1 MVKAWNKPEIPTLPG
16 LSSAP
21 CLYDTSTRGLVE
33 AHTGDT
39 ARLYV
44 CGITPYDA
52 THMGHAATYLA
63 YDTLQRVWLDAGL
76 EVHFAQNVTDIDDPL
91 LERAAV
97 TGVDW
102 QDLAASQ
109 VDLFRGDMEALS
121 ILPPEDYVAVTEVL
135 DEIAEAVRRLL
146 AAGVAYEVPT
156 PESSAGSDI
165 YFDSALAAKA
175 GPWALGEISNLDAAT
190 MDQFFRER
198 GGDPDRE
205 GKRDSLDPLLWRAAR
220 DGEPSWESSVGA
232 GRPGWHIECSVIALM
247 ELGRDFTVQGGG
259 SDLVFPHHEMSAG
272 HAAALSGHPL
282 AKVYSHT
289 GMVAYEGEKMSKS
302 LGNLVLVS
310 KLLKEGVDARAI
322 RLTLLA
328 HHYRSDWEWTDE
340 ALETAEDR
348 LATWSSRL
356 SSDAETGAGSARDV
370 LAAVRES
377 LRVDLDTPKAL
388 AVMDSAVALGVDD
401 PALLRRAVSAL
412 LGVDL

>member
-1 MVKAWNKPEIPTLPG
+1 VKAWNRPEIPTLPG

-21 CLYDTSTRGLVE
+21 CLYDTATRGLVE

-39 ARLYV
+39 ARIYV

-91 LERAAV
+91 LERAAA

-102 QDLAASQ
+102 QELAASQ
-109 VDLFRGDMEALS
+109 VDLFRRDMEALS

-146 AAGVAYEVPT
+146 AAGMAYEVPT

-165 YFDSALAAKA
+165 YFDSAVAATA
-175 GPWALGEISNLDAAT
+175 GLWALGEISNLDPAT
-190 MDQFFRER
+190 MEQLFRER

-205 GKRDSLDPLLWRAAR
+205 GKRDVLDPLLWRAAR
-220 DGEPSWESSVGA
+220 DGEPSWQSSVGA

-259 SDLVFPHHEMSAG
+259 SDLIFPHHEMSAG
-272 HAAALSGHPL
+272 HAASLSGHPL
-282 AKVYSHT
+282 ARVYSHT
-289 GMVAYEGEKMSKS
+289 GMVAYQGEKMSKS

-310 KLLKEGVDARAI
+310 KLVAAGVDARAI

-348 LATWSSRL
+348 LATWRARL
-356 SSDAETGAGSARDV
+356 SGDAGTGTRSALEV
-370 LAAVRES
+370 LAAVREA
-377 LRVDLDTPKAL
+377 LRIDLDTPKAL
-388 AVMDSAVALGVDD
+388 AVIDSAVALGVDD
-401 PALLRRAVSAL
+401 PALLRRAISAL
-412 LGVDL
+412 LGVGV

>member
-1 MVKAWNKPEIPTLPG
+1 MKAWSKPEIPTLPG
-16 LSSAP
+16 LSAAP
-21 CLYDTSTRGLVE
+21 CIYDTATRGLVE

-39 ARLYV
+39 ARIYV

-76 EVHFAQNVTDIDDPL
+76 DVHFAQNVTDIDDPL
-91 LERAAV
+91 LERAAA

-102 QDLAASQ
+102 RDLAASQ
-109 VDLFRGDMEALS
+109 VELFRGDMEALS

-135 DEIAEAVRRLL
+135 DEIAEAVRRLV

-156 PESSAGSDI
+156 PESPAGADI
-165 YFDSALAAKA
+165 YFDSAKAA
-175 GPWALGEISNLDAAT
+175 GMSPWALGEVSNLDADT
-190 MDQFFRER
+190 MARFFRER
-198 GGDPDRE
+198 GGDPDRA

-220 DGEPSWESSVGA
+220 DDEPSWASVVGA

-259 SDLVFPHHEMSAG
+259 SDLIFPHHEMSAG

-282 AKVYSHT
+282 ARVYSHT
-289 GMVAYEGEKMSKS
+289 GMVAYQGEKMSKS

-310 KLLKEGVDARAI
+310 RLVSAGVDPRAI

-328 HHYRSDWEWTDE
+328 HHYRSDWEWTDAALAE
-340 ALETAEDR
+340 AQDR
-348 LATWSSRL
+348 LAVWTSRL
-356 SSDAETGAGSARDV
+356 GSGATPGPASAGDT
-370 LAAVRES
+370 LAALREA
-377 LRVDLDTPKAL
+377 LRIDLDTPKAL
-388 AVMDSAVALGVDD
+388 SVIDDAARTGVDD
-401 PALLRRAVSAL
+401 PSLLHRAVHAL
-412 LGVDL
+412 LGVAL

>member
-1 MVKAWNKPEIPTLPG
+1 MKAWNKPEIPTLPG

-21 CLYDTSTRGLVE
+21 CLYDTATRGLVE
-33 AHTGDT
+33 AHIGDT
-39 ARLYV
+39 ARIYV

-91 LERAAV
+91 LERAAA

-109 VDLFRGDMEALS
+109 VELFRRDMEALN

-156 PESSAGSDI
+156 PESPAGSDV
-165 YFDSALAAKA
+165 YFDSAIAATA
-175 GPWALGEISNLDAAT
+175 GLWTLGEISNLDAAT
-190 MDQFFRER
+190 MEQLFAER
-198 GGDPDRE
+198 GGDPDRV
-205 GKRDSLDPLLWRAAR
+205 GKRHSLDPLLWRAAR
-220 DGEPSWESSVGA
+220 DGEPSWASSVGA

-282 AKVYSHT
+282 ARVYSHT

-310 KLLKEGVDARAI
+310 KLIEAGVDARAI

-328 HHYRSDWEWTDE
+328 HHYRSDWEWTDA
-340 ALETAEDR
+340 ALETAQDR
-348 LATWSSRL
+348 LATWATRL
-356 SSDAETGAGSARDV
+356 SGDAGTGSTLEV
-370 LAAVRES
+370 LSAVRES
-377 LRVDLDTPKAL
+377 LRIDLDTPQAL
-388 AVMDSAVALGVDD
+388 AVIDSAVALGVDD
-401 PALLRRAVSAL
+401 PALLRRAIHAL
-412 LGVDL
+412 LGVEL

>member
-1 MVKAWNKPEIPTLPG
+1 MKAWNRPEIPSLPG

-21 CLYDTSTRGLVE
+21 CLYDTATRGLVE

-39 ARLYV
+39 ARIYV

-91 LERAAV
+91 LERATA

-102 QDLAASQ
+102 QELAASQ

-135 DEIAEAVRRLL
+135 DEIAEAVRHLL

-156 PESSAGSDI
+156 PESTAGSDI

-175 GPWALGEISNLDAAT
+175 GPWKLGEISNLDQAT
-190 MDQFFRER
+190 MLQLFAER

-205 GKRDSLDPLLWRAAR
+205 GKRDARDPLLWRAAR
-220 DGEPSWESSVGA
+220 DGEPSWDSPVGA

-289 GMVAYEGEKMSKS
+289 GMVAYQGEKMSKS

-310 KLLKEGVDARAI
+310 KLLAAGVDARAI

-348 LATWSSRL
+348 LSTWSSRL
-356 SSDAETGAGSARDV
+356 AGDAETGAGSARDV

-377 LRVDLDTPKAL
+377 LRIDLDTPKAL
-388 AVMDSAVALGVDD
+388 AVIDSAVALGVDD

-412 LGVDL
+412 LGVTL

>member
-1 MVKAWNKPEIPTLPG
+1 VKAWNRPEIPTLPG

-21 CLYDTSTRGLVE
+21 CLYDTATRGLVE

-39 ARLYV
+39 ARIYV

-91 LERAAV
+91 LERAAA

-102 QDLAASQ
+102 QELAASQ
-109 VDLFRGDMEALS
+109 VDLFRRDMEALS

-135 DEIAEAVRRLL
+135 DEIAEAVRRML

-165 YFDSALAAKA
+165 YFDSALAARA
-175 GPWALGEISNLDAAT
+175 GLWTLGEISNLDPVT
-190 MDQFFRER
+190 MEQLFRER

-205 GKRDSLDPLLWRAAR
+205 GKRDILDPLLWRAAR

-259 SDLVFPHHEMSAG
+259 SDLIFPHHEMSAG

-282 AKVYSHT
+282 ARVYSHT
-289 GMVAYEGEKMSKS
+289 GMVAYQGEKMSKS

-310 KLLKEGVDARAI
+310 KLVAAGVDARAI

-348 LATWSSRL
+348 LATWGARL
-356 SSDAETGAGSARDV
+356 SGNAETGTQSALEV
-370 LAAVRES
+370 LAAVREA
-377 LRVDLDTPKAL
+377 LRIDLDTPKAL
-388 AVMDSAVALGVDD
+388 AVIDSAVALGVDD
-401 PALLRRAVSAL
+401 SALLHRAVSAL
-412 LGVDL
+412 LGVEL